1 MIIITTGEEE
11 EEEEGEWAATT
22 TLSVNFNQK
31 VFFIRGET
39 RERERE
45 RTCVL
50 SLFFTS
56 ASPKIQP
63 QSKSKN

>member
-11 EEEEGEWAATT
+11 EEEEGWMGSDDDVISQFQSEG
-22 TLSVNFNQK
+22 
-31 VFFIRGET
+31 VFRKG
-39 RERERE
+39 RDERERA
-45 RTCVL
+45 CVL

>member
-1 MIIITTGEEE
+1 MCGNQFVSKKPLESSMIIITTGE

-31 VFFIRGET
+31 VFFVRGET

-45 RTCVL
+45 SVCVVTV
-50 SLFFTS
+50 FH
-56 ASPKIQP
+56 
-63 QSKSKN
+63 